1 MYYICKEVKKS
12 FSGAA
17 PFAGIVE
24 HGGREIAGLLEA
36 TEDDIEMDGGWYQGV
51 V

>member
-1 MYYICKEVKKS
+1 MKKS
-12 FSGAA
+12 LNGAA
-17 PFAGIVE
+17 PFAGIAE
-24 HGGREIAGLLEA
+24 HGGRKIAGLVEA